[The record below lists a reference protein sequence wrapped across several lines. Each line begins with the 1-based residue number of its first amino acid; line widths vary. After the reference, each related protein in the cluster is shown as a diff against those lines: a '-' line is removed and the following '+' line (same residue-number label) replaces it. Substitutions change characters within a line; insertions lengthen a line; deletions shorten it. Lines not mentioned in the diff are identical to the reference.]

1 MPEVQTGNGWFE
13 NEHGLWCPLCGNL
26 VVKRESE
33 DDEIG
38 HEPETCSQCGFPD
51 EIDHEKI

>member
-1 MPEVQTGNGWFE
+1 MPEVSTDNGWFE
-13 NEHGLWCPLCGNL
+13 NEYGLWCPLCGNL
-26 VVKRESE
+26 VAKRDAE
-33 DDEIG
+33 DQEIG